1 MEGKSD
7 SGLGHSIMS
16 GQEAPTLQHGQP
28 DSWTLFREGVVQP
41 LFALQKHMPEIT
53 VGRSTD
59 CTLSCPGGLNRNQG
73 RFKGINHIWFSGTF
87 LFEYLSIL

>member
-1 MEGKSD
+1 MEEKSD

-16 GQEAPTLQHGQP
+16 GQEAPNLQQGQP

-59 CTLSCPGGLNRNQG
+59 CTLSCPGRLNYNKR
-73 RFKGINHIWFSGTF
+73 RLKGIIHIWF
-87 LFEYLSIL
+87 